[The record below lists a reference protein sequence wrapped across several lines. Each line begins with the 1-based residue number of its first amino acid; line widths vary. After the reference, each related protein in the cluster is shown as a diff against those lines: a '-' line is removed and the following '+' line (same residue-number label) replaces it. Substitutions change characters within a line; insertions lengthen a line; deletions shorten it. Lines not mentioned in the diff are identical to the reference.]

1 MNNTS
6 LLEQLSYKK
15 AYRENRMQAAL
26 WVIENP
32 QTFEKLLNYCFTS
45 KTELAYKAAW
55 VLEFVYLENPK
66 WLLPHLDLFF
76 KHLPSINLDQTL
88 RPLAHICEL
97 IAISNYKKKDID
109 VIAVFLEKHKK
120 TLIDCSFDWLIT
132 EQKVACQVR
141 AMTAL
146 YYLGT
151 EFEWIHPELKQ
162 IIEQNIHLGSAGYQS
177 RGKKT
182 IKQIDTFQNN
192 KTKN

>member
-1 MNNTS
+1 M
-6 LLEQLSYKK
+6 
-15 AYRENRMQAAL
+15 
-26 WVIENP
+26 
-32 QTFEKLLNYCFTS
+32 
-45 KTELAYKAAW
+45 
-55 VLEFVYLENPK
+55 
-66 WLLPHLDLFF
+66 
-76 KHLPSINLDQTL
+76 

-109 VIAVFLEKHKK
+109 VIAVFSEKHKK

-162 IIEQNIHLGSAGYQS
+162 IIEQNVHLGSAGYQS